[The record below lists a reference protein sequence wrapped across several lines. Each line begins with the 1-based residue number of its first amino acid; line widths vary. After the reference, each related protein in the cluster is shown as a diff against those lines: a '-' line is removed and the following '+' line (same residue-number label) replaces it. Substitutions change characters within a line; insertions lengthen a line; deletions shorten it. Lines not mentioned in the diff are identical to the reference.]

1 MNLSKREQAWLNR
14 KANSHPTYDQW
25 GKKAG
30 TLEERMKK
38 NKVPKPFTPEAEAWD
53 KERECKYAD
62 FTVTSTYDNRIAGKF
77 FLSLTDE
84 QTINFPDELYY
95 DIMLTNTSGLKEYY
109 VEGKITVSQSYT
121 R

>member
-1 MNLSKREQAWLNR
+1 MAINPGLRNFTLQRAADWNEEYILSSTQANG
-14 KANSHPTYDQW
+14 SV
-25 GKKAG
+25 
-30 TLEERMKK
+30 
-38 NKVPKPFTPEAEAWD
+38 VPMDLTGFVIEAEAWD

>member
-1 MNLSKREQAWLNR
+1 MAINPGLRNFTLQRAADWNEEYILSSTQANG
-14 KANSHPTYDQW
+14 SV
-25 GKKAG
+25 
-30 TLEERMKK
+30 
-38 NKVPKPFTPEAEAWD
+38 VPMDLTGFVIEAEAWD

-62 FTVTSTYDNRIAGKF
+62 FTVTSTYDNIIAGKF